1 MEDRRLTNW
10 TDERV
15 DQLKALWSK
24 GATASEIAAELGGVT
39 RNAVCGK
46 IDRLGLSGKSRA
58 EKIRAARNF
67 RAPRPQAPEVK
78 SKSLLKVG
86 VGAQVQAINRIKKAA
101 SPELIKEDFTPRVVD
116 VPSHRVTILEVR
128 AMECR
133 WPDEDR
139 NEDGVHTFCG
149 NPTEDASSYC
159 PAHAALAI
167 GQGTASERAALSV
180 LKREAA

>member
-1 MEDRRLTNW
+1 MEDRRLKGW
-10 TDERV
+10 TDERIAR
-15 DQLKALWSK
+15 LKEMWAK
-24 GATASEIAAELGGVT
+24 GATASEIAAELGNLT

-46 IDRLGLSGKSRA
+46 IDRLGLSGKRRA
-58 EKIRAARNF
+58 EKIRDKAK
-67 RAPRPQAPEVK
+67 VK
-78 SKSLLKVG
+78 LVPVAKVQTKDRLKVA

-139 NEDGVHTFCG
+139 NEDGLHTFCG
-149 NPTEDASSYC
+149 NPTDDGSSYC

-167 GQGTASERAALSV
+167 GPGTASERAAAYV
-180 LKREAA
+180 LKQEAA